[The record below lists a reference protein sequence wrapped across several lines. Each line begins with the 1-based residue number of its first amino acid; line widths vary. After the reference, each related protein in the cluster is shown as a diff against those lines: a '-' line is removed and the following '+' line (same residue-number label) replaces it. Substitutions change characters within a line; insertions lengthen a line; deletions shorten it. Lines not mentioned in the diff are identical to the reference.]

1 LKASDLFSAGR
12 VLEERY
18 RILRLVGRGGSGEV
32 YEAEDLRQGERVAI
46 KTMSSDRVA
55 NPQALRR
62 FERERDFSQRISH
75 PNVLKIF
82 ELFKVPVEIAHG
94 SRTVTVLAPC
104 MAMELLEG
112 ETLADRFQ
120 RGETFT
126 AEAAKPLVSQM
137 AAALDAAHRQGI
149 VHRDLK
155 PDNVFLVSDGDAT
168 RVVVTDFGVARQAKK
183 RRTDKDDSMTRSD
196 VILGTPEYMAPE
208 QLDLE
213 KAMPSSDIY
222 TLGIVM
228 FEMLTGHHPFEADK
242 AIERVFKR
250 LREPAPSPRRFLPAI
265 DPLWEATIL
274 RCLRRKPENRFATA
288 MGIVRALEGK
298 GSEAVDGSASGDDRG
313 GHLRTLAVVAAVVV
327 LAVVILVLLACGGG
341 GAPSRVLVLGLDGLD
356 PQTVDL
362 LMSEGKLPNF
372 ARLRQE
378 GAYGR
383 LLSQKPLLSPIIWTT
398 IATGKGPEEHGIGHF
413 VAQASDTGEQI
424 PASSDLRRVKALW
437 NIASGAGKKVATVG
451 WWATW
456 PPEEVDGAV
465 VSDHTAYH
473 FLFEDGLT
481 GGDGAR
487 QTYPAALA
495 ERIAPLLRRPHD
507 VGYEELERFVDVEP
521 EELDRPFDFDDDLA
535 HFRWALATALSYR
548 DIGLE
553 LWRRDRPDLAMI
565 YVEGT
570 DSTSHLFGHLFR
582 AQGLGGELAEQQRR
596 FGHTVEEMYLF
607 ADEILGEILAAMD
620 DRTTL
625 VVLSDH
631 GFELGA
637 LHGDP
642 TRTRSMRR
650 VSERFHRI
658 EGILY
663 LYGHRV
669 KEHAR
674 IDRPSILDVAPTVLA
689 LLGVPPARDRPGGVI
704 NEAYTAE
711 LGADRIAT
719 YEGGAGGSEAGAVE
733 LDPVRQAQ
741 LEHLKSLG
749 YLGGSGEAGE
759 AGEEFHAA
767 QTPEALRN
775 LAAINFQAGRYEDS
789 VEIYRRLVEADPQDA
804 ALRASLAGALGALE
818 RYDQALEQLAQ
829 AIEIEPLNV
838 EAYHN
843 RAVIE
848 ERQGKIDLAVAD
860 YRTALRYQPSYEPSQ
875 RALYRLT
882 GQANVHLPANAA
894 EARAS
899 ELVEQAS
906 GAARRA
912 NYEEAI
918 RLLDE
923 AERVAP
929 RFVLIYQYRSNV
941 AYLMGDQE
949 GAIAALE
956 RGLEIEPD
964 NALFK
969 TNLERLRSGG
979 GG

>member
-1 LKASDLFSAGR
+1 M
-12 VLEERY
+12 
-18 RILRLVGRGGSGEV
+18 
-32 YEAEDLRQGERVAI
+32 AI
-46 KTMSSDRVA
+46 KTMSRDRIA

-62 FERERDFSQRISH
+62 FERERDFSRRISH
-75 PNVLKIF
+75 PNVLRIF
-82 ELFKVPVEIAHG
+82 ELFKVPVEIT
-94 SRTVTVLAPC
+94 RRMETVTVLAPC

-112 ETLADRFQ
+112 ETLADCFQ

-126 AEAAKPLVSQM
+126 PEAAKPLVCQM
-137 AAALDAAHRQGI
+137 AAALDAAHQQGI

-155 PDNVFLVSDGDAT
+155 PDNVFLVSDGDVT
-168 RVVVTDFGVARQAKK
+168 RVVVTDFGVARQATKK
-183 RRTDKDDSMTRSD
+183 KADKDDSMTRSD

-213 KAMPSSDIY
+213 KAMPASDIY

-228 FEMLTGHHPFEADK
+228 FEMITGHHPFEADR

-250 LREPAPSPRRFLPAI
+250 LKEPAPSPRCFLPDL
-265 DPLWEATIL
+265 DPLWEAMIL
-274 RCLRRKPENRFATA
+274 RCLRRQPDDRFSSAL
-288 MGIVRALEGK
+288 GIVEALDGK
-298 GSEAVDGSASGDDRG
+298 AAPGRSAGSGADDGVMGRYW
-313 GHLRTLAVVAAVVV
+313 TLAVVAAVV
-327 LAVVILVLLACGGG
+327 AVAVIILLLLGCGRGET
-341 GAPSRVLVLGLDGLD
+341 PSRVLLLGLDGLD

-362 LMSEGKLPNF
+362 LMSEGKMPNF
-372 ARLRQE
+372 AKLRQE

-413 VAQASDTGEQI
+413 VARAADTGEQI
-424 PASSDLRRVKALW
+424 PATSDLRRVKALW
-437 NIASGAGKKVATVG
+437 NIASQAGKQVATVG

-456 PPEEVDGAV
+456 PPEEVNGSV

-481 GGDGAR
+481 AAHRPSGAGAR
-487 QTYPAALA
+487 QTYPPELA
-495 ERIAPLLRRPHD
+495 ERIAPLLRRPGD
-507 VGYEELERFVDVEP
+507 LSFAELERFVDVEP

-535 HFRWALATALSYR
+535 HFRWALATARSYR

-553 LWRRDRPDLAMI
+553 LWRQDRPDLEMV

-570 DSTSHLFGHLFR
+570 DSASHLFGHLFR

-596 FGHTVEEMYLF
+596 FGRTVEEMYLF
-607 ADEILGEILAAMD
+607 ADELLGEILAALD
-620 DRTTL
+620 EHTTL

-637 LHGDP
+637 LHDDP
-642 TRTRSMRR
+642 TKTRTMRR
-650 VSERFHRI
+650 VSERFHRL

-689 LLGVPPARDRPGGVI
+689 MLGVPPARDMPGRVLS
-704 NEAYTAE
+704 EAFTTE
-711 LGADRIAT
+711 LGRDRVAS
-719 YEGGAGGSEAGAVE
+719 YEDGAPDGGTKPAAGE

-749 YLGGSGEAGE
+749 YLGRSGDAG
-759 AGEEFHAA
+759 GELPDGANAA
-767 QTPEALRN
+767 QTPEAMRN
-775 LAAINFQAGRYEDS
+775 LAAINFQAGKIPEA
-789 VEIYRRLVEADPQDA
+789 VEIYRSLVESDPEDA

-818 RYDQALEQLAQ
+818 LYDQALEQLEK

-843 RAVIE
+843 RAVIH
-848 ERQGKIDLAVAD
+848 ERRGDVELAVAD
-860 YRTALRYQPSYEPSQ
+860 YRTALRYQPDYEPSQ

-882 GQANVHLPANAA
+882 GQANVHLPADAA
-894 EARAS
+894 ERRAA
-899 ELVEQAS
+899 ELVEEAS
-906 GAARRA
+906 DAARRA

-918 RLLDE
+918 RLLAE
-923 AERVAP
+923 AEKVAP
-929 RFVLIYQYRSNV
+929 HFVLIYQYRSNV
-941 AYLMGDQE
+941 AYLMGDQA
-949 GAIAALE
+949 GAVAALE
-956 RGLEIEPD
+956 KGLEIEPD

-969 TNLERLRSGG
+969 TNLERLRSRDGG
-979 GG
+979 